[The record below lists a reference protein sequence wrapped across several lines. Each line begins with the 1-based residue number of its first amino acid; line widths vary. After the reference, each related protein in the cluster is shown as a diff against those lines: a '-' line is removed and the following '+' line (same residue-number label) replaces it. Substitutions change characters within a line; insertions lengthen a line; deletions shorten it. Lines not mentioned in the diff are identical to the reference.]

1 MRLRSAPGP
10 LILAL
15 ALSAAVPVSAVSA
28 AQAHLGRPAVRPAA
42 RTVARQARAA
52 SRAAA
57 LPARV
62 YAPYFET
69 WTRTTIDGLARR
81 SAAIARLEAW
91 APRTGRRVQAG
102 LTVGA
107 IQSGFPASSRRVIA
121 SAIARA
127 HQLPLVTIRAIQRD
141 NGGCPGHVDSDTCS
155 GLRQPPFE
163 FSVLLAR

>member
-28 AQAHLGRPAVRPAA
+28 AQAHPARSPVRIAA
-42 RTVARQARAA
+42 RSVARQARAA
-52 SRAAA
+52 SQAAA
-57 LPARV
+57 L
-62 YAPYFET
+62 
-69 WTRTTIDGLARR
+69 
-81 SAAIARLEAW
+81 
-91 APRTGRRVQAG
+91 
-102 LTVGA
+102 
-107 IQSGFPASSRRVIA
+107 
-121 SAIARA
+121 ARA
-127 HQLPLVTIRAIQRD
+127 HRLPLVTIWAIQRD